1 MELAY
6 ITSTIQRIQPGSG
19 CCIVDLLFVEL
30 NLGTIQLAVNNKILG
45 YPHLG
50 SDCQFQKDT
59 IYLGRCTLGPRE
71 SSQLSAL
78 PLRFPVTGLTASE
91 QA

>member
-6 ITSTIQRIQPGSG
+6 ITSTIKRIQPGSG
-19 CCIVDLLFVEL
+19 CYNVDLLFVEL
-30 NLGTIQLAVNNKILG
+30 NLRTLQLEVNNKILG
-45 YPHLG
+45 SPHLE

-59 IYLGRCTLGPRE
+59 IYLGHCSLGPRE
-71 SSQLSAL
+71 SSHLSTL